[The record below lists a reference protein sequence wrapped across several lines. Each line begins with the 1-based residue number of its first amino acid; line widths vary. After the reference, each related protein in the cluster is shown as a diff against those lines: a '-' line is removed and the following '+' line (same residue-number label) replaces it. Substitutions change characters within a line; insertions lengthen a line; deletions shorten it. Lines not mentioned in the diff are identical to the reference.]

1 MFLAIYWNLI
11 RKIWQSGNFFVFE
24 IWRIWAFFPRK
35 ILVFSGWNLAKFC
48 TKKKNLPTQF
58 LHSDISHNLGI
69 CFIEP
74 EKGMKSVKKSLSTM
88 WMRFCSWM
96 LACLFFSPSS
106 MIFFPANF
114 AKIWPEKLW
123 FWHKGLSMEKLG
135 QIGQISSF
143 FFNLNFF

>member
-1 MFLAIYWNLI
+1 MKVGEKKKRNPSIFLAIYWNLI

-48 TKKKNLPTQF
+48 TKKIKLPTQF

-106 MIFFPANF
+106 MIFF
-114 AKIWPEKLW
+114 W
-123 FWHKGLSMEKLG
+123 
-135 QIGQISSF
+135 QILPKF
-143 FFNLNFF
+143 DLKNMVLTYTKE